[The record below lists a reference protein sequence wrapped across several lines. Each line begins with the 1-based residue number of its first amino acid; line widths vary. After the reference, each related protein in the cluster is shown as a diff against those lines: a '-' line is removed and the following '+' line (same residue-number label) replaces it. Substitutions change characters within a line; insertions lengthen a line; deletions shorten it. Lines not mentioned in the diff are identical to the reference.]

1 MSQRRIIPVTTLV
14 QYVKQQL
21 DKDIVLHGVLVEGE
35 VSNLRIPSSGHM
47 YFSLKDEKSSIACVM
62 FAGHARYLNFKP
74 VNGDKIIV
82 RGDVT
87 LYAPEGRTQIL
98 ITAMKQSGI
107 GDLYVRFEELKRKL
121 EKEGFFDPRNKK
133 LLPLY
138 PMNIGII
145 TGKETAAAHDVRI
158 TLQSRWPIAMVKEYI
173 VPCQGASAAKYIIE
187 ALKKADTAD
196 HDVIL
201 LVRGGGSLEDLWC
214 FNDENLARSIFSL
227 HTPIVT
233 GVGHETDTTLVDYVA
248 DKRSITPT
256 AAVLDSTPNIQE
268 VHVLLKKYE
277 RILTTDIQNRI
288 RIEKTQ
294 LSTYSRSISYDAFL
308 QMLAGRQMHLD
319 YLEERLKK
327 SSYTFQEKRAS
338 LDTLTYRLQH
348 AIIHNCTE
356 TRKQLEVCRQ
366 RCTSS
371 FVTKLQNEYL
381 RLQTLQNTLKSTIQT
396 DVQQNRNKFQSL
408 ISLLDAYS
416 PLKILS
422 RGYSLVQDESG
433 RLITD
438 TEQIHEKDIVHI
450 TVSKGKFTASV
461 HTIERK

>member
-1 MSQRRIIPVTTLV
+1 
-14 QYVKQQL
+14 
-21 DKDIVLHGVLVEGE
+21 
-35 VSNLRIPSSGHM
+35 
-47 YFSLKDEKSSIACVM
+47 M

-107 GDLYVRFEELKRKL
+107 GDLYIRFEELKRKL
-121 EKEGFFDPRNKK
+121 EKEGLFDPRNKK

-214 FNDENLARSIFSL
+214 FNDENLARCIFSL

-248 DKRSITPT
+248 DKRAITPT
-256 AAVLDSTPNIQE
+256 AAVLDSTPDIQE

-277 RILTTDIQNRI
+277 RMLTTDIQNRI

-294 LSTYSRSISYDAFL
+294 LLNYSRSISYDAFI
-308 QMLAGRQMHLD
+308 QMLASRQMHLD

-327 SSYTFQEKRAS
+327 SVYTFQEKRAS

-348 AIIHNCTE
+348 AIIQNCTE
-356 TRKQLEVCRQ
+356 TRKQLEICSQ

-371 FVTKLQNEYL
+371 IVTKLQNEYL
-381 RLQTLQNTLKSTIQT
+381 RLQTLQNTLKSTVQT

-408 ISLLDAYS
+408 VSLLDAYS

-422 RGYSLVQDESG
+422 RGYSLVQDDSG
-433 RLITD
+433 SLITD

-450 TVSKGKFTASV
+450 TVSKGQFTASV
-461 HTIERK
+461 HSIERK